1 MKVHELI
8 SFLYT
13 LEPELEVMISG
24 YEGGY
29 NEVKGVSGTIEYVK
43 NVNDEWYYGPHEQL
57 QYQLE
62 LGLMTQ
68 EEVERKGTFKG
79 VTIY

>member
-1 MKVHELI
+1 MKVSELI

-13 LEPELEVMISG
+13 LEPELEVTVSG

-29 NEVKGVSGTIEYVK
+29 SSVRGISEPREFVQDFHEP
-43 NVNDEWYYGPHEQL
+43 WYYGPHEDL
-57 QYQLE
+57 TYVLDME
-62 LGLMTQ
+62 HLTK
-68 EEVERKGTFKG
+68 EEAERKGTFKG

>member
-13 LEPELEVMISG
+13 LDPGLEVVVKG

-43 NVNDEWYYGPHEQL
+43 NVNDAWYYGPHEQL

-68 EEVERKGTFKG
+68 EEVERKGTFKA

>member
-1 MKVHELI
+1 VKVHELI

-29 NEVKGVSGTIEYVK
+29 NEVKGVSGTTEYVK

-68 EEVERKGTFKG
+68 EEVQQKGTFKG
-79 VTIY
+79 VMIY

>member
-13 LEPELEVMISG
+13 LDPELEVVVSG

-29 NEVKGVSGTIEYVK
+29 NTVRGITEPCEYVRD
-43 NVNDEWYYGPHEQL
+43 VNEAWYYGAHEQL
-57 QYQLE
+57 AHQLE
-62 LGLMTQ
+62 YRDITL
-68 EEVERKGTFKG
+68 EEAKQKGIFKG
-79 VTIY
+79 VMIF

>member
-29 NEVKGVSGTIEYVK
+29 NEVKGVSGTTEYVK

-68 EEVERKGTFKG
+68 EEVQQKGTFKG
-79 VTIY
+79 VMIY

>member
-13 LEPELEVMISG
+13 LDPQLEVVVSG

-29 NEVKGVSGTIEYVK
+29 SRVRGLSEPCEYVK

-57 QYQLE
+57 NYQLE

-68 EEVERKGTFKG
+68 EEVLQKGTFKG
-79 VTIY
+79 VNIY